1 MKILAVGGGSGGHV
15 TPVLAVINQL
25 SIIEPNLE
33 VTFVCD
39 AAFEEQSRGL
49 MSHAAVPV
57 NVRTISAGKFRRY
70 SHLTFW
76 QHFTVPSVVWGNMR
90 DVSRIVAGFF
100 ESIGLL
106 IAHRPDVVFAKGG
119 YVCLPL
125 GFAAW
130 LLRVPLVIHD
140 SDTRPGLTNRVL
152 SRFARVIA
160 TGSPLENYPYDS
172 RKSHYTGVPIADG
185 FHPVDEGEQ
194 SKLKEKLGF
203 KADEKLV
210 VATGGG
216 LGAVWINQGM
226 VRIAPELAKQHIAIY
241 DIAGKKNYQMVADV
255 MAEHKNFKAVPFVFE
270 NMHEVLGAA
279 DVVVARGSA
288 TFMQELAGLRK
299 AVVMIPARSL
309 GDQLKNAKVY
319 KAADAAEIVED
330 SETLGENDGFAD
342 LLIRL
347 CSDAERR
354 EVLARNLH
362 RFARPNAAQDLAKLI
377 ISAIR

>member
-1 MKILAVGGGSGGHV
+1 MKILAAGGGSGGHV

-25 SIIEPNLE
+25 SALEPNLE

-39 AAFEEQSRGL
+39 VAFEEQSRGL
-49 MSHAAVPV
+49 MAHAAVPV
-57 NVRTISAGKFRRY
+57 AVRTISAGKFRRY

-76 QHFTVPSVVWGNMR
+76 QHFTVPSVVWGNLR
-90 DVSRIVAGFF
+90 DLSRIIAGFF
-100 ESIGLL
+100 ESFGLL

-125 GFAAW
+125 GIAAW

-140 SDTRPGLTNRVL
+140 SDTRPGLTNRIL
-152 SRFARVIA
+152 SRFAKVIA
-160 TGSPLENYPYDS
+160 TGSPLDNYPYDS
-172 RKSHYTGVPIADG
+172 RKSHYTGVPIAEG
-185 FHPVDEGEQ
+185 FRPVSDDEQ
-194 SKLKEKLGF
+194 SKLKKKLGF
-203 KADEKLV
+203 NANEKLI

-216 LGAVWINQGM
+216 LGAAWINQGM
-226 VRIAPELAKQHIAIY
+226 VRVAPQLAKAHISIY
-241 DIAGKKNYQMVADV
+241 DIAGKKNYDMVADV
-255 MAEHKNFKAVPFVFE
+255 ESEYSNFKAVPFVFE

-319 KAADAAEIVED
+319 KAADAAEIVDD
-330 SETLGENDGFAD
+330 SETLGENDSFAD
-342 LLIRL
+342 LLLHL

-354 EVLARNLH
+354 EVLARNLY

>member
-1 MKILAVGGGSGGHV
+1 MAHAV
-15 TPVLAVINQL
+15 
-25 SIIEPNLE
+25 
-33 VTFVCD
+33 
-39 AAFEEQSRGL
+39 
-49 MSHAAVPV
+49 VPV
-57 NVRTISAGKFRRY
+57 EVRTISAGKFRRY

-76 QHFTVPSVVWGNMR
+76 QHFTVPSVVWGNLR
-90 DVSRIVAGFF
+90 DLSRIIAGFF
-100 ESIGLL
+100 ESFGLL
-106 IAHRPDVVFAKGG
+106 IRHRPDVVFAKGG

-125 GFAAW
+125 GIAAW

-152 SRFARVIA
+152 SRFAKVIA
-160 TGSPLENYPYDS
+160 TGSPLDNYPYDL
-172 RKSHYTGVPIADG
+172 RKSHYTGVPIAEG
-185 FHPVDEGEQ
+185 FHPVSDDEQ

-203 KADEKLV
+203 SAKDKLIV
-210 VATGGG
+210 VTGGG
-216 LGAVWINQGM
+216 LGAAWINQGM
-226 VRIAPELAKQHIAIY
+226 VRVAPQLAKEYISIY
-241 DIAGKKNYQMVADV
+241 DIAGKKNYDMVADV
-255 MAEHKNFKAVPFVFE
+255 ESEHANFKAVPFVFE

-330 SETLGENDGFAD
+330 SETLGENDRFAD
-342 LLIRL
+342 LLIDL
-347 CSDAERR
+347 CNNAKRR
-354 EVLARNLH
+354 EVLARNLY
-362 RFARPNAAQDLAKLI
+362 RFARPNAAEDLAKLI

>member
-25 SIIEPNLE
+25 SALEPNLE

-39 AAFEEQSRGL
+39 MLFEEQSRGL
-49 MSHAAVPV
+49 MAHAAVPV
-57 NVRTISAGKFRRY
+57 AVRTISAGKFRRY

-76 QHFTVPSVVWGNMR
+76 QHFTVPSVVWGNLR
-90 DVSRIVAGFF
+90 DLSRIIAGFF
-100 ESIGLL
+100 ESFGLL

-125 GFAAW
+125 GIAAW

-140 SDTRPGLTNRVL
+140 SDTRPGLTNRIL
-152 SRFARVIA
+152 SRFAKVIA
-160 TGSPLENYPYDS
+160 TGSPLDNYPYDS
-172 RKSHYTGVPIADG
+172 RKSHYTGVPIAEG
-185 FHPVDEGEQ
+185 FRPVSDDEQ
-194 SKLKEKLGF
+194 SKLKKKLGF
-203 KADEKLV
+203 NANEKLI

-216 LGAVWINQGM
+216 LGAAWINQGM
-226 VRIAPELAKQHIAIY
+226 VRVAPQLAKAHISIY
-241 DIAGKKNYQMVADV
+241 DIAGKKNYDMVADV
-255 MAEHKNFKAVPFVFE
+255 ESEHSNFKAVPFVFE

-319 KAADAAEIVED
+319 KAADAAEIVDD
-330 SETLGENDGFAD
+330 SETLGENDSFAD
-342 LLIRL
+342 LLLHL

-354 EVLARNLH
+354 EVLARNLY

>member
-1 MKILAVGGGSGGHV
+1 
-15 TPVLAVINQL
+15 
-25 SIIEPNLE
+25 

-39 AAFEEQSRGL
+39 VAFEEQSRGL
-49 MSHAAVPV
+49 MAHAAVPV
-57 NVRTISAGKFRRY
+57 AVRTISAGKFRRY

-76 QHFTVPSVVWGNMR
+76 QHFTVPSVVWGNLR
-90 DVSRIVAGFF
+90 DLSRIIAGFF
-100 ESIGLL
+100 ESFGLL

-125 GFAAW
+125 GIAAW

-140 SDTRPGLTNRVL
+140 SDTRPGLTNRIL
-152 SRFARVIA
+152 SRFAKVIA
-160 TGSPLENYPYDS
+160 TGSPLDNYPYDS
-172 RKSHYTGVPIADG
+172 RKSHYTGVPIAEG
-185 FHPVDEGEQ
+185 FRPVSDDEQ
-194 SKLKEKLGF
+194 SKLKKKLGF
-203 KADEKLV
+203 NANEKLI

-216 LGAVWINQGM
+216 LGAAWINQGM
-226 VRIAPELAKQHIAIY
+226 VRVAPQLAKAHISIY
-241 DIAGKKNYQMVADV
+241 DIAGKKNYDMVADV
-255 MAEHKNFKAVPFVFE
+255 ESEYSNFKAVPFVFE

-319 KAADAAEIVED
+319 KAADAAEIVDD
-330 SETLGENDGFAD
+330 SETLGENDSFAD
-342 LLIRL
+342 LLLRL

-354 EVLARNLH
+354 EVLARNLY

>member
-1 MKILAVGGGSGGHV
+1 M
-15 TPVLAVINQL
+15 
-25 SIIEPNLE
+25 
-33 VTFVCD
+33 TFICD

-49 MSHAAVPV
+49 MAHAAVPV
-57 NVRTISAGKFRRY
+57 EVRTISAGKFRRY

-76 QHFTVPSVVWGNMR
+76 QHFTVPSVVWGNLR
-90 DVSRIVAGFF
+90 DLSRIIAGFF
-100 ESIGLL
+100 ESFGLL
-106 IAHRPDVVFAKGG
+106 IRHRPDVVFAKGG

-125 GFAAW
+125 GIAAW

-152 SRFARVIA
+152 SRFAKVIA
-160 TGSPLENYPYDS
+160 TGSPLDNYPYDL
-172 RKSHYTGVPIADG
+172 RKSHYTGVPIAEG
-185 FHPVDEGEQ
+185 FHPVSDDEQ

-203 KADEKLV
+203 SAKDKLI

-216 LGAVWINQGM
+216 LGAAWINQGM
-226 VRIAPELAKQHIAIY
+226 VRVAPQLAKEYISIY
-241 DIAGKKNYQMVADV
+241 DIAGKKNYDMVADV
-255 MAEHKNFKAVPFVFE
+255 ESEHANFKAVPFVFE

-330 SETLGENDGFAD
+330 SETLGENDRFAD
-342 LLIRL
+342 LLIDL
-347 CSDAERR
+347 CNNAERR
-354 EVLARNLH
+354 EVLARNLY
-362 RFARPNAAQDLAKLI
+362 RFARPNAAEDLAKLI